1 MMLKTYGLTIK
12 LDDVKKVASEL
23 MANLPAGKL
32 PHTTIYMP
40 VYYDKKTGEV
50 WAKFFNDF
58 GGSKTVY
65 RDESIINVNTYRNQ
79 ASAQE
84 IIDDIYAYLTF
95 GSDFYNYSEYWDW
108 KKSKD
113 N

>member
-1 MMLKTYGLTIK
+1 MLKTYGLTIK

-40 VYYDKKTGEV
+40 VYYDKETGEV
-50 WAKFFNDF
+50 WSKYFNDF

-65 RDESIINVNTYRNQ
+65 RDDDIINVNVYRQ
-79 ASAQE
+79 SATAQE
-84 IIDDIYAYLTF
+84 IIDDIYANLTF
-95 GSDFYNYSEYWDW
+95 GNDFYNYDEYWDW
-108 KKSKD
+108 KRGR
-113 N
+113 NA